1 MRQLA
6 ELLFWWAAAMGVWL
20 LTLSSMSLPEV
31 SVAAAA
37 GLPCAVLAI
46 ASRRAVGGSWPPRA
60 AWLRWA
66 APLPLAVVADG
77 ARVLGRAAGVLV
89 GRRIGDGEIRPVQL
103 PRERPAPRRQSRE
116 AMAVALVSATPG
128 SVVVDLDDGSG
139 RMLLH
144 ALGSGRPSMEEAV
157 AE

>member
-6 ELLFWWAAAMGVWL
+6 ELLFWWAASTGVWL

-31 SVAAAA
+31 SIAAAA
-37 GLPCAVLAI
+37 GLLCALLAI

-66 APLPLAVVADG
+66 APLPGAVLADG
-77 ARVLGRAAGVLV
+77 VRVLARAAGVLV
-89 GRRIGDGEIRPVQL
+89 GRRIGDGEIRAVHLPV
-103 PRERPAPRRQSRE
+103 ERPAPRRQSRE
-116 AMAVALVSATPG
+116 AMAVALTNAAPG
-128 SVVVDLDDGSG
+128 TVVLDLDDDSG

>member
-77 ARVLGRAAGVLV
+77 VRVLGRAAGVLA
-89 GRRIGDGEIRPVQL
+89 GRRIGDGEIRSVQL
-103 PRERPAPRRQSRE
+103 PKDRPAPRRRSRE
-116 AMAVALVSATPG
+116 AMAVTLISATPG
-128 SVVVDLDDGSG
+128 TVVVDLDDESG

-144 ALGSGRPSMEEAV
+144 ALGSGRPQIDEAV
-157 AE
+157 TE